1 MHASERLARA
11 LNRPTPPFSRDF
23 VPSSGTS
30 NQRKPKSGQA
40 LSVLALLLGLGLTAL
55 APAAAA
61 EDAKAGAEKSR
72 RQQAAMQAMQRR
84 LQEEKAA
91 VAAELDTTKQA
102 LVGAQAA
109 AERAREEQSALKRE
123 LMRLRQDLGKSL
135 GSARAQ
141 DVVVKQLESTRND
154 LARRLEAIE
163 EERRGL
169 QSRLAEADNQ
179 LASARFTISEQK
191 GQIAQQ
197 KGMIADQKGQIA
209 EQKGQI
215 AEQKALIAEQKGQIA
230 EQKALI
236 AVQKATIAELDTER
250 SALGRQL
257 TAAGEESRR
266 AQQVIARSDG
276 ARTGLER
283 SLAEGRQQLQ
293 SCESNRQGLDRTARE
308 LLLRYE
314 QKTCQTAL
322 MQAEPFLQLRRV
334 TIESEVERYREM
346 IDGFRVNSG
355 LPPQR

>member
-1 MHASERLARA
+1 MHDSERFSRA
-11 LNRPTPPFSRDF
+11 LHRRTPPFSPDV

-40 LSVLALLLGLGLTAL
+40 LSVLALLLGFGLTAL
-55 APAAAA
+55 APVAAA

-72 RQQAAMQAMQRR
+72 RQQAAMKATQRR
-84 LQEEKAA
+84 LQDEKAA

-109 AERAREEQSALKRE
+109 TERAREEQSALKRE

-141 DVVVKQLESTRND
+141 DVVVQQLESARND
-154 LARRLEAIE
+154 LARRLEASDE
-163 EERRGL
+163 DRRGL
-169 QSRLAEADNQ
+169 QIRLAEAENQ
-179 LASARFTISEQK
+179 LANARFTISEQK
-191 GQIAQQ
+191 G
-197 KGMIADQKGQIA
+197 
-209 EQKGQI
+209 
-215 AEQKALIAEQKGQIA
+215 LIAEQKG
-230 EQKALI
+230 L
-236 AVQKATIAELDTER
+236 IAELDTER
-250 SALGRQL
+250 AALGRQL
-257 TAAGEESRR
+257 TAVGEESRR

-276 ARTGLER
+276 ARAGLER

-293 SCESNRQGLDRTARE
+293 SCDNNRQGLDRTARE

-314 QKTCQTAL
+314 QKTCQTGL

-346 IDGFRVNSG
+346 IDGFRFNSG

>member
-1 MHASERLARA
+1 
-11 LNRPTPPFSRDF
+11 

-40 LSVLALLLGLGLTAL
+40 LSVLALLVGLGLTASAL
-55 APAAAA
+55 APVAAA
-61 EDAKAGAEKSR
+61 EDGKAGAEKSR
-72 RQQAAMQAMQRR
+72 RQQAAMQATQRR

-109 AERAREEQSALKRE
+109 TERARDEQSALKRE

-141 DVVVKQLESTRND
+141 DVVVQQLESARND

-169 QSRLAEADNQ
+169 QSRLAEAENQ
-179 LASARFTISEQK
+179 LANARFAISEQK
-191 GQIAQQ
+191 G
-197 KGMIADQKGQIA
+197 
-209 EQKGQI
+209 
-215 AEQKALIAEQKGQIA
+215 LIAEQKG
-230 EQKALI
+230 L
-236 AVQKATIAELDTER
+236 IAELDTER
-250 SALGRQL
+250 AALGRQL

-276 ARTGLER
+276 ARAGLER
-283 SLAEGRQQLQ
+283 SLAEDRQQLQ
-293 SCESNRQGLDRTARE
+293 SCNNNRQGLDRTARE

-314 QKTCQTAL
+314 QKTCQTGL

-334 TIESEVERYREM
+334 TIESEVERYREV
-346 IDGFRVNSG
+346 IDGFRFNSG

>member
-1 MHASERLARA
+1 MHDSERFARA
-11 LNRPTPPFSRDF
+11 LNRPTPPFSPDV

-30 NQRKPKSGQA
+30 NQCKPKSGQA
-40 LSVLALLLGLGLTAL
+40 LSVFALLLGLGLTVL
-55 APAAAA
+55 APVAAAQ
-61 EDAKAGAEKSR
+61 DAKAGAEKSR

-109 AERAREEQSALKRE
+109 TERAREEQSALKRE

-141 DVVVKQLESTRND
+141 DVVVQQLESARND
-154 LARRLEAIE
+154 LARRIEAIE

-169 QSRLAEADNQ
+169 QSRLAEVENQ
-179 LASARFTISEQK
+179 LANARFTISEQK
-191 GQIAQQ
+191 GL
-197 KGMIADQKGQIA
+197 IA
-209 EQKGQI
+209 EQTG
-215 AEQKALIAEQKGQIA
+215 LIAEQKG
-230 EQKALI
+230 L
-236 AVQKATIAELDTER
+236 VAELDAER
-250 SALGRQL
+250 AALGRQL

-276 ARTGLER
+276 ARAGLER

-293 SCESNRQGLDRTARE
+293 SCDNNRQGLDRTARE

-314 QKTCQTAL
+314 QKTCQRAL

-346 IDGFRVNSG
+346 IDGFRFNSG

>member
-1 MHASERLARA
+1 MHDSERLARA
-11 LNRPTPPFSRDF
+11 LNRPTPPFSPDF

-40 LSVLALLLGLGLTAL
+40 LSVLALLLGLGLTVL
-55 APAAAA
+55 APVAAAQ
-61 EDAKAGAEKSR
+61 DAKAGAEKSR
-72 RQQAAMQAMQRR
+72 RQQAAMQATQRR

-109 AERAREEQSALKRE
+109 TERAREEQSALKRE

-141 DVVVKQLESTRND
+141 DVVVQQLESARND

-169 QSRLAEADNQ
+169 QSRLGEAENQ
-179 LASARFTISEQK
+179 LANARFTISEQK
-191 GQIAQQ
+191 GLV
-197 KGMIADQKGQIA
+197 A
-209 EQKGQI
+209 EQKG
-215 AEQKALIAEQKGQIA
+215 LIAEQKG
-230 EQKALI
+230 L
-236 AVQKATIAELDTER
+236 IAELDTER
-250 SALGRQL
+250 AALGRQL
-257 TAAGEESRR
+257 TAADEESRR

-276 ARTGLER
+276 ARAGLER

-293 SCESNRQGLDRTARE
+293 SCDNNRQGLDRTARE

-346 IDGFRVNSG
+346 IDGFRFNSG

>member
-1 MHASERLARA
+1 
-11 LNRPTPPFSRDF
+11 
-23 VPSSGTS
+23 
-30 NQRKPKSGQA
+30 
-40 LSVLALLLGLGLTAL
+40 
-55 APAAAA
+55 
-61 EDAKAGAEKSR
+61 
-72 RQQAAMQAMQRR
+72 

-109 AERAREEQSALKRE
+109 TERARDEQSALKRE

-141 DVVVKQLESTRND
+141 DVVVQQLESARND

-169 QSRLAEADNQ
+169 QSRLAEAENQ
-179 LASARFTISEQK
+179 LANARFAISEQK
-191 GQIAQQ
+191 G
-197 KGMIADQKGQIA
+197 
-209 EQKGQI
+209 
-215 AEQKALIAEQKGQIA
+215 LIAEQKG
-230 EQKALI
+230 L
-236 AVQKATIAELDTER
+236 IAELDTER
-250 SALGRQL
+250 AALGRQL

-276 ARTGLER
+276 ARAGLER
-283 SLAEGRQQLQ
+283 SLAEDRQQLQ
-293 SCESNRQGLDRTARE
+293 SCNNNRQGLDRTARE

-314 QKTCQTAL
+314 QKTCQTGL

-334 TIESEVERYREM
+334 TIESEVERYREV
-346 IDGFRVNSG
+346 IDGFRFNSG

>member
-1 MHASERLARA
+1 MHDSERLDRA
-11 LNRPTPPFSRDF
+11 LNRPTPPFSLD
-23 VPSSGTS
+23 VAPSGGTI
-30 NQRKPKSGQA
+30 NQRKPKSDQA

-55 APAAAA
+55 APVAAA

-72 RQQAAMQAMQRR
+72 RQQAAMQATQRR

-109 AERAREEQSALKRE
+109 TDRAREEQSALKRE
-123 LMRLRQDLGKSL
+123 LTRLRQDLGKSL
-135 GSARAQ
+135 GNARAQ
-141 DVVVKQLESTRND
+141 DLVVQQLESARTD

-169 QSRLAEADNQ
+169 QSRLAEAENQ
-179 LASARFTISEQK
+179 LANARFTISEQK
-191 GQIAQQ
+191 G
-197 KGMIADQKGQIA
+197 
-209 EQKGQI
+209 
-215 AEQKALIAEQKGQIA
+215 LIAEQKG
-230 EQKALI
+230 L
-236 AVQKATIAELDTER
+236 IAELDTER
-250 SALGRQL
+250 AALGRQL
-257 TAAGEESRR
+257 TADGEESRR

-276 ARTGLER
+276 ARAGLER

-293 SCESNRQGLDRTARE
+293 SCDNNRQGLDRTARE

-314 QKTCQTAL
+314 QKTCQTGL

-334 TIESEVERYREM
+334 TIESEVERYREI
-346 IDGFRVNSG
+346 IDGFRFNSG

>member
-1 MHASERLARA
+1 MHDSERLARA
-11 LNRPTPPFSRDF
+11 LNQPTPPFSLD
-23 VPSSGTS
+23 VAPSSGTS

-40 LSVLALLLGLGLTAL
+40 LSVLALVLGLGLTAL
-55 APAAAA
+55 APVAAA

-72 RQQAAMQAMQRR
+72 RQQAAMQATQRR

-109 AERAREEQSALKRE
+109 TDRAREEQSALKRE

-141 DVVVKQLESTRND
+141 DLVVQQLESARND

-169 QSRLAEADNQ
+169 QSRLAGAENQ
-179 LASARFTISEQK
+179 LANARFTISEQK
-191 GQIAQQ
+191 G
-197 KGMIADQKGQIA
+197 
-209 EQKGQI
+209 
-215 AEQKALIAEQKGQIA
+215 LIAEQKG
-230 EQKALI
+230 L
-236 AVQKATIAELDTER
+236 IAELDTER
-250 SALGRQL
+250 AALGRQL

-276 ARTGLER
+276 ARAGLER

-293 SCESNRQGLDRTARE
+293 SCDNNRQGLDRTARE

-314 QKTCQTAL
+314 QKTCQTGL

-334 TIESEVERYREM
+334 TIESEVERYREI
-346 IDGFRVNSG
+346 IDGFRFNSG

>member
-1 MHASERLARA
+1 MHDSERLARA
-11 LNRPTPPFSRDF
+11 LDRPTPPSSMDV
-23 VPSSGTS
+23 VPFRRMRS
-30 NQRKPKSGQA
+30 QRKPKSGQA
-40 LSVLALLLGLGLTAL
+40 LSVFALLLGLGLTAL
-55 APAAAA
+55 APVAAA

-72 RQQAAMQAMQRR
+72 RQQAAMQATQRR

-109 AERAREEQSALKRE
+109 TERAREEQSALKRE

-141 DVVVKQLESTRND
+141 DVVVQQLESARND
-154 LARRLEAIE
+154 LARRLEASDD
-163 EERRGL
+163 ERRGL
-169 QSRLAEADNQ
+169 QSRLAEAENQ
-179 LASARFTISEQK
+179 LANARFTISEQK
-191 GQIAQQ
+191 G
-197 KGMIADQKGQIA
+197 
-209 EQKGQI
+209 
-215 AEQKALIAEQKGQIA
+215 L
-230 EQKALI
+230 
-236 AVQKATIAELDTER
+236 IAELDTER
-250 SALGRQL
+250 AALGRQL
-257 TAAGEESRR
+257 TVAGEEGRR

-276 ARTGLER
+276 ARAGLER

-293 SCESNRQGLDRTARE
+293 SCDNNRQGLDRTARE

-314 QKTCQTAL
+314 QKTCQTGL

-346 IDGFRVNSG
+346 IDGFRFNSG

>member
-1 MHASERLARA
+1 MHDSERFARA
-11 LNRPTPPFSRDF
+11 LNRPTPPFSPDV

-30 NQRKPKSGQA
+30 NQCKPKSGQA
-40 LSVLALLLGLGLTAL
+40 LSVFALLLGLGLTVL
-55 APAAAA
+55 APVAAAQ
-61 EDAKAGAEKSR
+61 DAKAGAEKSR
-72 RQQAAMQAMQRR
+72 RQQAAMQATQRR

-109 AERAREEQSALKRE
+109 TERAREEQSALKRE

-141 DVVVKQLESTRND
+141 DVVVQQLESARND

-169 QSRLAEADNQ
+169 QSRLAEAENQ
-179 LASARFTISEQK
+179 LANARFTISEQK
-191 GQIAQQ
+191 GL
-197 KGMIADQKGQIA
+197 IA
-209 EQKGQI
+209 EQTG
-215 AEQKALIAEQKGQIA
+215 LIAEQKG
-230 EQKALI
+230 L
-236 AVQKATIAELDTER
+236 VAELDAER
-250 SALGRQL
+250 AALGRQL

-276 ARTGLER
+276 ARAGLER

-293 SCESNRQGLDRTARE
+293 SCDNNRQGLDRTARE

-346 IDGFRVNSG
+346 IDGFRFNSG

>member
-1 MHASERLARA
+1 MHDSERFARA
-11 LNRPTPPFSRDF
+11 LNQLKPPFSPDI
-23 VPSSGTS
+23 VPSSVTS

-40 LSVLALLLGLGLTAL
+40 LSVFALLLGLGLTAL
-55 APAAAA
+55 APGAAAQ
-61 EDAKAGAEKSR
+61 DAKAGAEKSR
-72 RQQAAMQAMQRR
+72 RQQAAMQATQRR

-109 AERAREEQSALKRE
+109 TERAREEQSALKRE

-141 DVVVKQLESTRND
+141 DVVVQQLESARND

-169 QSRLAEADNQ
+169 QSRLAEAENQ
-179 LASARFTISEQK
+179 LANARFTISEQK
-191 GQIAQQ
+191 G
-197 KGMIADQKGQIA
+197 
-209 EQKGQI
+209 
-215 AEQKALIAEQKGQIA
+215 LIAEQQG
-230 EQKALI
+230 L
-236 AVQKATIAELDTER
+236 IAELDTER
-250 SALGRQL
+250 AALGRQL

-346 IDGFRVNSG
+346 IDGFRFNSG

>member
-1 MHASERLARA
+1 MHDSERLARA
-11 LNRPTPPFSRDF
+11 LNRPTPTLSPDV

-30 NQRKPKSGQA
+30 NQHKPKSGQA

-55 APAAAA
+55 TPVAVA
-61 EDAKAGAEKSR
+61 EDAKAGAEKAR
-72 RQQAAMQAMQRR
+72 RQQAAMQATQRR

-109 AERAREEQSALKRE
+109 TERAREEQSALKRE
-123 LMRLRQDLGKSL
+123 LTRLRQDLGKSL
-135 GSARAQ
+135 VSARAQ
-141 DVVVKQLESTRND
+141 DVVVQQLESVRND

-169 QSRLAEADNQ
+169 QSRLAEAENQ
-179 LASARFTISEQK
+179 LANARFTISEQK
-191 GQIAQQ
+191 G
-197 KGMIADQKGQIA
+197 
-209 EQKGQI
+209 
-215 AEQKALIAEQKGQIA
+215 LIAEQKG
-230 EQKALI
+230 L
-236 AVQKATIAELDTER
+236 IAELDTER
-250 SALGRQL
+250 AALGRQL

-266 AQQVIARSDG
+266 AQEVIARSDG
-276 ARTGLER
+276 ARAGLER

-293 SCESNRQGLDRTARE
+293 SCNNNRQGLDRTARE

-314 QKTCQTAL
+314 QKTCQTGL

-334 TIESEVERYREM
+334 TIESEVERYREI
-346 IDGFRVNSG
+346 IDGFRFNSG

>member
-1 MHASERLARA
+1 
-11 LNRPTPPFSRDF
+11 
-23 VPSSGTS
+23 
-30 NQRKPKSGQA
+30 
-40 LSVLALLLGLGLTAL
+40 L
-55 APAAAA
+55 APVAAA

-72 RQQAAMQAMQRR
+72 RQQAAMQATQRR

-109 AERAREEQSALKRE
+109 TDRAREEQSALKRE
-123 LMRLRQDLGKSL
+123 LMRLRRDLGKSL

-141 DVVVKQLESTRND
+141 DLVVQQLESARND

-169 QSRLAEADNQ
+169 QSRLAGAENQ
-179 LASARFTISEQK
+179 LANARFTISEQK
-191 GQIAQQ
+191 G
-197 KGMIADQKGQIA
+197 
-209 EQKGQI
+209 
-215 AEQKALIAEQKGQIA
+215 LIAEQKG
-230 EQKALI
+230 L
-236 AVQKATIAELDTER
+236 IAELDTER
-250 SALGRQL
+250 AALGRQL
-257 TAAGEESRR
+257 TSAGEESRR

-276 ARTGLER
+276 ARAGLER

-293 SCESNRQGLDRTARE
+293 SCDNNRQGLDRTARE

-314 QKTCQTAL
+314 QKTCQTGL

-334 TIESEVERYREM
+334 TIESEVERYREI
-346 IDGFRVNSG
+346 IDGFRFNSG

>member
-1 MHASERLARA
+1 
-11 LNRPTPPFSRDF
+11 
-23 VPSSGTS
+23 
-30 NQRKPKSGQA
+30 
-40 LSVLALLLGLGLTAL
+40 
-55 APAAAA
+55 
-61 EDAKAGAEKSR
+61 
-72 RQQAAMQAMQRR
+72 MQAMQRR

-109 AERAREEQSALKRE
+109 TERAREEQSALKRE
-123 LMRLRQDLGKSL
+123 LTRLRQDLTKSL

-141 DVVVKQLESTRND
+141 DVVVQQLESARND

-169 QSRLAEADNQ
+169 QSRLVEAKNQ
-179 LASARFTISEQK
+179 LADARFTISQRE
-191 GQIAQQ
+191 GL
-197 KGMIADQKGQIA
+197 IA
-209 EQKGQI
+209 EQTELI
-215 AEQKALIAEQKGQIA
+215 AEHKGLIAEQKG
-230 EQKALI
+230 L
-236 AVQKATIAELDTER
+236 IAELDTER
-250 SALGRQL
+250 AALGRQL

-276 ARTGLER
+276 ARAGLER

-293 SCESNRQGLDRTARE
+293 SCDNNRQGLDRTARE
-308 LLLRYE
+308 LLLRFE
-314 QKTCQTAL
+314 QTEL

>member
-1 MHASERLARA
+1 MHDSEGLARA
-11 LNRPTPPFSRDF
+11 LNRPTPPFSPNF

-30 NQRKPKSGQA
+30 NQRKPRSGQA
-40 LSVLALLLGLGLTAL
+40 SSVLALLLGLGLTAL
-55 APAAAA
+55 APVAAAQ
-61 EDAKAGAEKSR
+61 DAKAGAEKSR
-72 RQQAAMQAMQRR
+72 RQQAAIQAMQRR
-84 LQEEKAA
+84 FQEEKAA

-109 AERAREEQSALKRE
+109 AERAREEHSALKRE

-141 DVVVKQLESTRND
+141 DVVVQQLESARND

-169 QSRLAEADNQ
+169 QSRLVEAENQ
-179 LASARFTISEQK
+179 LANARFTISAQK
-191 GQIAQQ
+191 GQIAEQN
-197 KGMIADQKGQIA
+197 GMIAEQNGMVA

-215 AEQKALIAEQKGQIA
+215 AE
-230 EQKALI
+230 
-236 AVQKATIAELDTER
+236 LDTER
-250 SALGRQL
+250 AALGRQL

-276 ARTGLER
+276 ARAGLER
-283 SLAEGRQQLQ
+283 SLAEVRQQLQ
-293 SCESNRQGLDRTARE
+293 SCDNNRQGLDRTARE

-334 TIESEVERYREM
+334 TIESEVERYRET
-346 IDGFRVNSG
+346 IDGFRVNSS

>member
-1 MHASERLARA
+1 MHDSERLARA
-11 LNRPTPPFSRDF
+11 LSRPTPPFSLDV

-55 APAAAA
+55 APVAAA

-72 RQQAAMQAMQRR
+72 RQQAAMQATQRR

-109 AERAREEQSALKRE
+109 TDRAREEQSALKRE

-141 DVVVKQLESTRND
+141 DLVVQQLESARND

-169 QSRLAEADNQ
+169 QSRLAEAENQ
-179 LASARFTISEQK
+179 LANARFAISEQK
-191 GQIAQQ
+191 G
-197 KGMIADQKGQIA
+197 
-209 EQKGQI
+209 
-215 AEQKALIAEQKGQIA
+215 LIAEQKG
-230 EQKALI
+230 L
-236 AVQKATIAELDTER
+236 IAELDTER
-250 SALGRQL
+250 AALGRQL
-257 TAAGEESRR
+257 TSAGEESRR

-276 ARTGLER
+276 ARAGLER

-293 SCESNRQGLDRTARE
+293 SCDNNRQGLDRTARE

-314 QKTCQTAL
+314 QKTCQTGL

-334 TIESEVERYREM
+334 TIESEVERYREV
-346 IDGFRVNSG
+346 IDGFRFNSG

>member
-1 MHASERLARA
+1 MHDSERLARA
-11 LNRPTPPFSRDF
+11 LNRPTPPFRLDV

-40 LSVLALLLGLGLTAL
+40 LSLLALLLGLGLMAL
-55 APAAAA
+55 APVAAA

-72 RQQAAMQAMQRR
+72 RQQAAMQATQRR

-109 AERAREEQSALKRE
+109 TERAREEQSALKRE

-141 DVVVKQLESTRND
+141 DVLVQQLESARND

-169 QSRLAEADNQ
+169 QSRLAEAENQ
-179 LASARFTISEQK
+179 LANGRFTISEQK
-191 GQIAQQ
+191 G
-197 KGMIADQKGQIA
+197 
-209 EQKGQI
+209 
-215 AEQKALIAEQKGQIA
+215 LIAEQKGVIA
-230 EQKALI
+230 DQKGL
-236 AVQKATIAELDTER
+236 IAELDTER
-250 SALGRQL
+250 AALGRQL

-266 AQQVIARSDG
+266 AQQVIVRSDG
-276 ARTGLER
+276 ARAGLER

-293 SCESNRQGLDRTARE
+293 SCNNNRQGLDRTARE

-314 QKTCQTAL
+314 QKTCQTGL

-346 IDGFRVNSG
+346 IDGFRFNSG